1 MTIRSLY
8 SPLALV
14 CLALSAAAQNQ
25 PTFHTGTRLV
35 EVDVIVRNGKGPV
48 DGLKKE
54 DFTILDQGKPEQIAL
69 FSVTAGRSLM
79 EPAAP
84 LPPGTVSN
92 RLNSRGETPA
102 SATILLIDRLNT
114 PINDQ
119 VYANRKVL
127 KFLQEHGD
135 RDRLGIYTLGSSLRA
150 VQDLTDDPE
159 RLNRAVKSIRPQD
172 ARIMSPDV
180 SVEKTGDAVTDEMVG
195 RSLEELQT
203 FVVRSRVE
211 TTKEAMIA
219 IARHLAKV
227 PGRKNLIWISGS
239 FPLLII
245 NPHETINFSKD
256 LDDASRALNDANVA
270 VYPVDARG
278 LMPSGMGSAE
288 NAGLQNG
295 RGGIIG
301 RPDPSGPVS
310 GSDTM
315 VTLASLTGGH
325 AYYNTNGIEE
335 SIQKAVQD
343 AELTY
348 TLGFYPA
355 EEGFDN
361 KFHKLSVKVD
371 RKGVDVRSRT
381 GYFASLAGTSFDAT
395 LNQLVA
401 DPLNATAIGIEVRA
415 EPDAT
420 QPGNFLVHAKVDL
433 RDIHLEDQNGK
444 WVGAVDISLFVE
456 GSKKI
461 RTITRKIEFPNAQL
475 ASALEKGEVVE
486 NSIAGDA
493 GTQLRVVAQDR
504 TTGAAGSIRLSLGKR

>member
-1 MTIRSLY
+1 MTIRSLG
-8 SPLALV
+8 LL
-14 CLALSAAAQNQ
+14 CLALTAAAQDQ

-35 EVDVIVRNGKGPV
+35 EVNVIVRNSKGPV
-48 DGLKKE
+48 EGLKKE
-54 DFTILDQGKPEQIAL
+54 DFTILDQGKPQQISL
-69 FSVTAGRSLM
+69 FSMTAAGSIKDS
-79 EPAAP
+79 AAP

-92 RLNSRGETPA
+92 RLNSKGETPA

-114 PINDQ
+114 PISSQ
-119 VYANRKVL
+119 VYSNQKVL
-127 KFLQEHGD
+127 KFLKEHGD

-172 ARIMSPDV
+172 ARILSPDV
-180 SVEKTGDAVTDEMVG
+180 TVDKTGDAVADEMVG
-195 RSLEELQT
+195 RALEELQN
-203 FVVRSRVE
+203 FVVKSRVE
-211 TTKEAMIA
+211 TTRDAMIA

-239 FPLLII
+239 FPLII
-245 NPHETINFSKD
+245 IEAHQTIIFDKE
-256 LDDASRALNDANVA
+256 LDEASRALNDANVA

-278 LMPSGMGSAE
+278 LMPTGMGSAE
-288 NAGLQNG
+288 NAGLQSG
-295 RGGIIG
+295 RGGIIS

-315 VTLASLTGGH
+315 ITLASLTGGH
-325 AYYNTNGIEE
+325 AYYNSNGIED

-343 AELTY
+343 SELTY

-381 GYFASLAGTSFDAT
+381 GYIASLTGTSFEAT
-395 LNQLVA
+395 LSQLVA
-401 DPLNATAIGIEVRA
+401 DPLNATAIGIEVRT
-415 EPDAT
+415 EPDAS
-420 QPGNFLVHAKVDL
+420 QPGNFMVHAAVDL
-433 RDIHLEDQNGK
+433 HDIHLEDQNGK
-444 WVGAVDISLFVE
+444 WVGAVDVSLFIE

-475 ASALEKGEVVE
+475 ASALEKGVEVD
-486 NSIAGDA
+486 NSIAADA
-493 GTQLRVVAQDR
+493 GARLRVVAQDR
-504 TTGAAGSIRLSLGKR
+504 TTGAAGSIRLSLGK